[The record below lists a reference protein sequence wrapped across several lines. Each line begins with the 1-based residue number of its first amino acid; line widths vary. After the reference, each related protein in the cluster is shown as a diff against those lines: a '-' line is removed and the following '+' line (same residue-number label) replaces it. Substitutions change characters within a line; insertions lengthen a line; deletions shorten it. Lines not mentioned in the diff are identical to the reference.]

1 MTTTDALTGG
11 AGPMRFGIGQ
21 SVKRVEDRR
30 FVTGRARYVGD
41 LQVRACTFGSIV
53 RSPHAHARILGYDV
67 ESARSAPGVLAV
79 LSGADVVADGLHGFT
94 ASAMPEDL
102 GAPKGHRT
110 WRPILATDKVR
121 FVGEAVVFI
130 VAETAAQA
138 ADAIELVH
146 VDYEP
151 LDSVTHLGD
160 AAADGAVQVHE
171 DCPAGNMA
179 WGLMFGSQEATDAAF
194 ASAPHTVSLRLE
206 NPRVTAN
213 AIEPRGCIGDYD
225 LAAESYTL
233 HTSTQNPHG
242 VRKEV
247 SEVLGIQE
255 TQLRVVGPDVGGG
268 FGSKADAYPEDALVL
283 WASRKVDRPVRWTA
297 TRSEGLLSDTCGRDQ
312 VVFGELAFDESGRM
326 LGIRARAMQNVGAYI
341 APAGLVPS
349 IFSLR
354 FIPGTYD
361 VQAVHVMTRGM
372 FTNTSPL
379 GPYRGAGRPEA
390 TYLIER
396 LIDKAA
402 AELGM
407 DTVEIR
413 RRNFIPTD
421 AMPYRT
427 ATGYLYDSGDF
438 QRVVDTGVRLSD
450 WDGFAERRAASEQR
464 GRLRGR
470 SIAYFIEQGG
480 VFNDRMELR
489 FDPGGT
495 VTIVAGT
502 FSHGQGHETTFA
514 QMVSE
519 WLGVPFETI
528 RFVQGDTDKV
538 PFGRGTY
545 AARSSMIGGSALR
558 MAADKIIERAKLM
571 AADLMEV
578 AAADLE
584 FVEGSFK
591 VVGDEERSIPLTQ
604 VAKAFFYP
612 RGITD
617 KYGVGL
623 DASGTWSTEKE
634 NFPNGCHICEVEVDP
649 ETGEVSIDKYAIVED
664 LGVVINPM
672 IAEGQTHGGLAQ
684 GLGQALVE
692 HHAYDR
698 ETGQLLTGSLGDYG
712 VPRTVF
718 MPDVVT
724 AFENTP
730 CTTNPLGVKAV
741 GEGATIAA
749 PPAVINAVID
759 ALRPL
764 GVTHL
769 DMPATPDRVWQAIRQ
784 ARQD

>member
-1 MTTTDALTGG
+1 
-11 AGPMRFGIGQ
+11 
-21 SVKRVEDRR
+21 
-30 FVTGRARYVGD
+30 
-41 LQVRACTFGSIV
+41 
-53 RSPHAHARILGYDV
+53 
-67 ESARSAPGVLAV
+67 
-79 LSGADVVADGLHGFT
+79 
-94 ASAMPEDL
+94 
-102 GAPKGHRT
+102 
-110 WRPILATDKVR
+110 
-121 FVGEAVVFI
+121 
-130 VAETAAQA
+130 
-138 ADAIELVH
+138 
-146 VDYEP
+146 
-151 LDSVTHLGD
+151 
-160 AAADGAVQVHE
+160 
-171 DCPAGNMA
+171 
-179 WGLMFGSQEATDAAF
+179 
-194 ASAPHTVSLRLE
+194 
-206 NPRVTAN
+206 
-213 AIEPRGCIGDYD
+213 
-225 LAAESYTL
+225 
-233 HTSTQNPHG
+233 
-242 VRKEV
+242 
-247 SEVLGIQE
+247 
-255 TQLRVVGPDVGGG
+255 
-268 FGSKADAYPEDALVL
+268 
-283 WASRKVDRPVRWTA
+283 
-297 TRSEGLLSDTCGRDQ
+297 
-312 VVFGELAFDESGRM
+312 
-326 LGIRARAMQNVGAYI
+326 
-341 APAGLVPS
+341 
-349 IFSLR
+349 
-354 FIPGTYD
+354 
-361 VQAVHVMTRGM
+361 
-372 FTNTSPL
+372 
-379 GPYRGAGRPEA
+379 
-390 TYLIER
+390 
-396 LIDKAA
+396 
-402 AELGM
+402 
-407 DTVEIR
+407 
-413 RRNFIPTD
+413 
-421 AMPYRT
+421 
-427 ATGYLYDSGDF
+427 
-438 QRVVDTGVRLSD
+438 
-450 WDGFAERRAASEQR
+450 
-464 GRLRGR
+464 
-470 SIAYFIEQGG
+470 
-480 VFNDRMELR
+480 
-489 FDPGGT
+489 
-495 VTIVAGT
+495 
-502 FSHGQGHETTFA
+502 
-514 QMVSE
+514 
-519 WLGVPFETI
+519 
-528 RFVQGDTDKV
+528 
-538 PFGRGTY
+538 
-545 AARSSMIGGSALR
+545 MIGGSALR